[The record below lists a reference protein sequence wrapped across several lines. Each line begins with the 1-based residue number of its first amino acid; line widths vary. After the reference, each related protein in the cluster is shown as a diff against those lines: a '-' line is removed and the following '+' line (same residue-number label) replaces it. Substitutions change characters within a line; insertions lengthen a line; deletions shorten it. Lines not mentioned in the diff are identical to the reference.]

1 LIFRETKQHILEIKK
16 VVVLGPECTGKS
28 ELSAYL
34 ADALHTVWVPEYARE
49 YLDDLQR
56 PYGPEDL
63 PLIARGQLAL
73 EDAMERK
80 ANKVLI
86 CDTDLYVIKV
96 WSNFK
101 YGYCDPEIL
110 RSIASRGY
118 DLYLL
123 TYIDIPWAYDPL
135 REHPD
140 QREELYQLYLQE
152 MKNQPVPFV
161 EIKGTRE
168 ARRKAATTA
177 IRALGIS

>member
-1 LIFRETKQHILEIKK
+1 MEIKK

-34 ADALHTVWVPEYARE
+34 SETFNTVWVPEYARQ
-49 YLDDLQR
+49 YLDQLKR

-63 PLIARGQLAL
+63 PVIARGQLAMEDHL
-73 EDAMERK
+73 EQNARE
-80 ANKVLI
+80 VLI

-110 RSIASRGY
+110 TAISTRRY

-123 TYIDIPWAYDPL
+123 TYVDIPWAYDPL

-140 QREELYQLYLQE
+140 QREELYDVYLRE
-152 MKNQPVPFV
+152 MKGQSVPFV
-161 EIKGTRE
+161 EIKGNRQ
-168 ARRKAATTA
+168 ARRKTATEA
-177 IRALGIS
+177 IRALGIRH

>member
-1 LIFRETKQHILEIKK
+1 M
-16 VVVLGPECTGKS
+16 LGPECTGKS

-34 ADALHTVWVPEYARE
+34 AGTFNTVWVPEYARQ
-49 YLDDLQR
+49 YLDELKR
-56 PYGPEDL
+56 PYGAQDL
-63 PLIARGQLAL
+63 PLIARGQVAL
-73 EDAMERK
+73 EDDMEEK
-80 ANKVLI
+80 AREVLI

-110 RSIASRGY
+110 RSIASRKY

-140 QREELYQLYLQE
+140 QRQELYALYLRE
-152 MKNQPVPFV
+152 MQNQPVPYV
-161 EIKGTRE
+161 EIKGPRE
-168 ARRKAATTA
+168 ARREIASQA
-177 IRALGIS
+177 IRGLVTGH